1 MLYLHKIFLYMMLKN
16 QIDNSISILHLED
29 TLEFALKCMQE
40 DKLMYL
46 PVVDCLGKYY
56 GIIKEDDILAQLDY
70 SKKIK
75 DSKIF
80 LPMVCCNEN
89 QTIFEVLN
97 IFSAFEVDIVP
108 IISQQNDY
116 IGSISQKNIINELSK
131 ITSSNQKLSI
141 ISAKV
146 SKNNYSPTEVSRIS
160 EQNQSKIQSL
170 FCFED
175 KYDDNYRLILR
186 LNQGDITSVC
196 DCLEEKGYTINNIYG
211 RDSKHINLLKE
222 RLEALQSYLEI

>member
-1 MLYLHKIFLYMMLKN
+1 MLKTK
-16 QIDNSISILHLED
+16 IDNSISTLHLDD
-29 TLEFALKCMQE
+29 TLDFALNCMQE
-40 DKLMYL
+40 DKLMCL
-46 PVVDCLGKYY
+46 PVVDSLDKYY
-56 GIIKEDDILAQLDY
+56 GIIKEDDILNLSDT

-75 DSKIF
+75 ESKIF
-80 LPMVCCNEN
+80 LPMVCCNDN

-97 IFSAFEVDIVP
+97 IFSAFDVDIVP
-108 IISQQNDY
+108 IISQENDY
-116 IGSISQKNIINELSK
+116 LGSVSQKNIIKELSTM
-131 ITSSNQKLSI
+131 TSSNQKLSI
-141 ISAKV
+141 ISARV

-160 EQNQSKIQSL
+160 EQNQSKIQSM

-175 KYDDNYRLILR
+175 KMDDNYKLILR

-211 RDSKHINLLKE
+211 RDSKHANLLKE